1 MKEVFN
7 FYYSVAA
14 NTHSINIIHIC
25 LSLVGNSFVE
35 KRRHKEKIRDPNREA
50 KALKR

>member
-7 FYYSVAA
+7 YSVAGH
-14 NTHSINIIHIC
+14 THGINIIHLC

-35 KRRHKEKIRDPNREA
+35 ERRHKEKIRDPNREA

>member
-7 FYYSVAA
+7 YNVVGH
-14 NTHSINIIHIC
+14 THSINIIHLR
-25 LSLVGNSFVE
+25 LSLKGNSFVE

-50 KALKR
+50 KTLKR